1 MAIQEI
7 LSLLAAACVAGVINA
22 VAGGGTMVTFPVL
35 MLFGTPAIVA
45 NATSTLA
52 LVVGTAGS
60 IFGFRQHIAEIKP
73 WLGRLIPV
81 SLIGGGIGSW
91 LLIHTSD
98 NVFARI
104 VPFLLLFATLL
115 FLAQGLFKKFASQ
128 RIATEQ
134 APIIS
139 RKFLIIAVIVQFGV
153 GIYGGYFGAGNGIL
167 MLASL
172 GFLGLTNIHQMNAL
186 KNVLGL
192 LINVVAAIIFI
203 CGGLINWPQAGIMTI
218 GALGGYFFGSSY
230 SQKIPQI
237 YVRRFISGIGIT
249 ITVVLFY
256 RQFCL

>member
-7 LSLLAAACVAGVINA
+7 LSLLAAAFVAGVINA